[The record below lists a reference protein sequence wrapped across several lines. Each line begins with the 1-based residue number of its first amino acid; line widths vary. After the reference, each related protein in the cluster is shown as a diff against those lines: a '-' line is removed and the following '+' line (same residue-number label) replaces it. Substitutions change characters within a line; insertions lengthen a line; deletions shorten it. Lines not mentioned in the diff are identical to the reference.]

1 MDKERIIQVI
11 KYLAQNHVGSKC
23 WTCVSNQISLLILT
37 PFCYNRYSEKA
48 RGGIK
53 ETKDSEQGFILSR
66 TRRGA
71 DKRRNSGSLVL
82 CVCTRA
88 HHTFHSP
95 VLTGPSSRELFCQL
109 FYNGPKVYRA
119 GGDLTS
125 LPLGQPEELDA
136 QSTRPVPLSQAPPLL
151 QPRGGSSSGHFLKL
165 TCSWR
170 RPGVYVLVRMSPLLA
185 WLCLL
190 SLIVSTFQN
199 DLMLEASG

>member
-71 DKRRNSGSLVL
+71 DERRNSGSLVL

-136 QSTRPVPLSQAPPLL
+136 QSTRPVPLTVPSASPAAASWGFVLRPFPEADMQLTETRGVCFGAHVPPACLA
-151 QPRGGSSSGHFLKL
+151 
-165 TCSWR
+165 
-170 RPGVYVLVRMSPLLA
+170 LLA
-185 WLCLL
+185 
-190 SLIVSTFQN
+190 
-199 DLMLEASG
+199 